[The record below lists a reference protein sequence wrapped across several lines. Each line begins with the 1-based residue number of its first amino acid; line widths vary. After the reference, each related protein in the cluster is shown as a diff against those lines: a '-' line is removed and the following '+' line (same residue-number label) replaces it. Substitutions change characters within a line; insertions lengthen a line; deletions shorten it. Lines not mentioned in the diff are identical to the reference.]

1 VLAIQISVPWL
12 VGPVGTVWL
21 ILRLVGCLKVGKLN
35 LSSEGKMGKTILFVH
50 ELYKWVRK
58 VICGIKVTSLVV
70 LHLK

>member
-1 VLAIQISVPWL
+1 MLVVQISVPWL

-35 LSSEGKMGKTILFVH
+35 LSSEGKMGTTILFVH